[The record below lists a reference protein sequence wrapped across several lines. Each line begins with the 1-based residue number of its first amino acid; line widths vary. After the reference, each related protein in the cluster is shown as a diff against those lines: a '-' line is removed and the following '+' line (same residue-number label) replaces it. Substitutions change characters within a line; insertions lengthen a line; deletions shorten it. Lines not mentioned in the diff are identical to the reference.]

1 MNLVL
6 NIPLNVITEIMV
18 DILGM
23 IPNTLYHNVHISN
36 A

>member
-18 DILGM
+18 DILEM
-23 IPNTLYHNVHISN
+23 IPDTLYNNVHISN